1 MNNTYIYHYEYG
13 IGISY
18 ILYIY
23 IYMELYGYIQTLKS
37 LNQSAE
43 EENSLAMPPAVAIT
57 QDTSG
62 ERPEFYW
69 CGMDLDYEHVGKA

>member
-1 MNNTYIYHYEYG
+1 MNNIYIY
-13 IGISY
+13 IY
-18 ILYIY
+18 ITMNMVSVYRIFCIYIY

-62 ERPEFYW
+62 ERPEFY
-69 CGMDLDYEHVGKA
+69 

>member
-1 MNNTYIYHYEYG
+1 
-13 IGISY
+13 
-18 ILYIY
+18 
-23 IYMELYGYIQTLKS
+23 MELYGYIQTLKS

>member
-1 MNNTYIYHYEYG
+1 MNNTYIYITMNMVSVYR
-13 IGISY
+13 IFC
-18 ILYIY
+18 IY